1 MMFESSVPRFLR
13 FKDLQ
18 ERGLVL
24 SHQGL
29 RHLQIH
35 ENFPLG
41 KLLGPST
48 RVWSETEVAA
58 WLASRP
64 SEPSRQTRERA
75 AKSIEARKGLPIA
88 RQMLDGAA

>member
-1 MMFESSVPRFLR
+1 MSETGVPRFLR

-18 ERGLVL
+18 EKGLVL
-24 SHQGL
+24 SRQGL
-29 RHLQIH
+29 RHLQLH

-48 RVWSETEVAA
+48 RVWNETEIAT

-64 SEPSRQTRERA
+64 TEPSRQTRERA
-75 AKSIEARKGLPIA
+75 ARSIVVRQRNKYSAR
-88 RQMLDGAA
+88 REGAAS

>member
-1 MMFESSVPRFLR
+1 MISENGVPRFLR

-29 RHLQIH
+29 RHLQLH

-41 KLLGPST
+41 RLLGPST

-58 WLASRP
+58 WLSSRP
-64 SEPSRQTRERA
+64 VAPSEQTKTRA
-75 AKSIEARKGLPIA
+75 ARSIEARRVSA
-88 RQMLDGAA
+88 